1 MYSTTKGGKHTVLFS
16 QLLTVMS
23 TPFENVWWNACA
35 QTFKSHSSYAFKV
48 TSVSAEMY
56 NLRHN
61 TWFDV
66 KYIQLWKSFHAALC
80 SPVKEVS
87 APLTASTGVKRT
99 RSSLVFVANVLII
112 WWLESRITL
121 IKAEVLAICWSGA
134 FRYVLAVCFGRCHI
148 CFDTHT
154 SDRAKLIK
162 RSKSHDSDS
171 TETC

>member
-1 MYSTTKGGKHTVLFS
+1 MSGGMHVPK
-16 QLLTVMS
+16 LL
-23 TPFENVWWNACA
+23 
-35 QTFKSHSSYAFKV
+35 KV
-48 TSVSAEMY
+48 TLLMHSKRQVLVQKCTIWDTTLDSI
-56 NLRHN
+56 L
-61 TWFDV
+61 
-66 KYIQLWKSFHAALC
+66 KLWRKKSFHAALC

-99 RSSLVFVANVLII
+99 RSSLVFAANVLII

-154 SDRAKLIK
+154 SDRTKVIK
-162 RSKSHDSDS
+162 HSKSHDSDS

>member
-1 MYSTTKGGKHTVLFS
+1 MSGGMHVPK
-16 QLLTVMS
+16 LL
-23 TPFENVWWNACA
+23 
-35 QTFKSHSSYAFKV
+35 KV
-48 TSVSAEMY
+48 TLPMHSKRQVLVQKCTIWDTTLDLMLNIYSCE
-56 NLRHN
+56 
-61 TWFDV
+61 
-66 KYIQLWKSFHAALC
+66 KKSFHAALR

-99 RSSLVFVANVLII
+99 RSSLVFAANVLII

-154 SDRAKLIK
+154 SDRTKVIK
-162 RSKSHDSDS
+162 HSKSHDSDS

>member
-1 MYSTTKGGKHTVLFS
+1 MSGGMHVPK
-16 QLLTVMS
+16 LL
-23 TPFENVWWNACA
+23 
-35 QTFKSHSSYAFKV
+35 KV
-48 TSVSAEMY
+48 TLLMHSKRQVLVQKCTIWDTTLDLILNIYSCGE
-56 NLRHN
+56 
-61 TWFDV
+61 
-66 KYIQLWKSFHAALC
+66 KKSFHAALC

-99 RSSLVFVANVLII
+99 RSSLVFAANVLII

-154 SDRAKLIK
+154 SDRTKVIK
-162 RSKSHDSDS
+162 HSKSHDSDS